1 MACRHIS
8 TRLPKN
14 ERNPITSLAEFIDK
28 YHHIGDFMTISSR
41 ASTLSTP
48 TGLNLEEL
56 KQALFENIRLR
67 LGGDIIDLELDPQ
80 HYEAA
85 FNYAIRLYRQR
96 AQNATVE
103 SYTLMTVIQNV
114 DTYTLPEEF
123 INVRSLFRRTVGL
136 ETGPSSTSFDPFSSA
151 ILNTYLL
158 NYNYTG
164 GMATYD
170 FYAGYVELAARMF
183 GGYVSYTF
191 NPVTKVL
198 RVVRDFKGTGERI
211 LIWADVQRPIAELL
225 QDPGAGVWIGDFTLA
240 VLKGIIGEAREK
252 FATIAGPS
260 GGSSLN
266 GTAMKSESR
275 EAQEKLL
282 EDLRRY
288 QDYSQPLT
296 WIQG

>member
-1 MACRHIS
+1 
-8 TRLPKN
+8 
-14 ERNPITSLAEFIDK
+14 
-28 YHHIGDFMTISSR
+28 MTT
-41 ASTLSTP
+41 ASILNTP
-48 TGLNLEEL
+48 TNLTEDEL
-56 KQALFENIRLR
+56 KQALFKNISLR
-67 LGGDIIDLELDPQ
+67 LGDGIIDLELDPQ

-85 FNYAIRLYRQR
+85 FNYAIKIYRQR
-96 AQNATVE
+96 AQNSTVE
-103 SYTLMTVIQNV
+103 SYTLMTVIKNV
-114 DTYTLPEEF
+114 YEYTLPQEF

-183 GGYVSYTF
+183 GGYVNYTF

-198 RVVRDFKGTGERI
+198 KVVRDFKGTGERI
-211 LIWADVQRPIAELL
+211 LIWADVQRPVVELL

-240 VLKGIIGEAREK
+240 TCKVIIGEAREK
-252 FATIAGPS
+252 FGTIAGPG
-260 GGSSLN
+260 GGSTLN
-266 GTAMKSESR
+266 GTAMKAEGVKL
-275 EAQEKLL
+275 QETLIDELK
-282 EDLRRY
+282 RY
-288 QDYSQPLT
+288 VDYSQPLT

>member
-1 MACRHIS
+1 MAAD
-8 TRLPKN
+8 P
-14 ERNPITSLAEFIDK
+14 LA
-28 YHHIGDFMTISSR
+28 
-41 ASTLSTP
+41 TP
-48 TGLNLEEL
+48 TNADLTQL
-56 KQALFENIRLR
+56 KEALFENLRLR
-67 LGGDIIDLELDPQ
+67 LGGDIIDLELDPD

-85 FNYAIRLYRQR
+85 YNYAIKLYRQR

-103 SYTLMTVIQNV
+103 SYTLMRVEKNV
-114 DTYTLPEEF
+114 DTYTLPSEF
-123 INVRSLFRRTVGL
+123 INVRALFRRTVGL

-183 GGYVSYTF
+183 GGYVTYTF

-198 RVVRDFKGTGERI
+198 KVVRDFKGSGERI
-211 LIWADVQRPIAELL
+211 LIWADIQRPEIELI
-225 QDPGAGVWIGDFTLA
+225 QDPGAGVWIGDYTLA

-252 FATIAGPS
+252 FGSIAGP
-260 GGSSLN
+260 GGGTSLN
-266 GTAMKSESR
+266 GTAMKNESKA
-275 EAQEKLL
+275 EQERLID
-282 EDLRRY
+282 DLRKY

>member
-1 MACRHIS
+1 MAAN
-8 TRLPKN
+8 L
-14 ERNPITSLAEFIDK
+14 
-28 YHHIGDFMTISSR
+28 
-41 ASTLSTP
+41 LSTP
-48 TGLNLEEL
+48 NGLDLQEY
-56 KQALFENIRLR
+56 KSAIFENCRLR

-85 FNYAIRLYRQR
+85 YNYAIKVYRQR
-96 AQNATVE
+96 AQNSTVE
-103 SYTLMTVIQNV
+103 SYTLMTVIKNV
-114 DTYTLPEEF
+114 DTYTLPSEF

-183 GGYVSYTF
+183 GGYVTYTF

-211 LIWADVQRPIAELL
+211 LIWADITRPELELL
-225 QDPGAGVWIGDFTLA
+225 QDPGAGVWIGDFILA
-240 VLKGIIGEAREK
+240 QLKMIIGEAREK
-252 FATIAGPS
+252 FGTIAGPA
-260 GGSSLN
+260 GGTTLN
-266 GTAMKSESR
+266 GAAMKAEAK
-275 EAQEKLL
+275 EAQEKLIEQL
-282 EDLRRY
+282 KAY
-288 QDYSQPLT
+288 VDYSQPLT
-296 WIQG
+296 WVQG